1 MKINSALSIAGSA
14 LAAGAL
20 LNLPAHA
27 GGLALYEI
35 ATPDVGLASAGY
47 ASRVQ
52 DASVVFRNPGGMG
65 FLESPQLEAGLQLT
79 YGSAQFSPNGNTSP
93 GLGTENGG
101 NAIGALPAGGLFVAV
116 PLGEKVSIGFASLSY
131 FGLLEKYD
139 DNWVGRYYVQ
149 EGALVGLSLLPTVSV
164 KPTDWLSIGA
174 GLNAMYGYLKNEV
187 AVNRLL
193 QPDGQLTLKDETW
206 GFGAN
211 VGVMVQPCKGTRL
224 GVSYLS
230 PVKLNFKASPS
241 FQDGTTGSQIDLGA
255 KVPQSVMVS
264 LFQELNEKWA
274 VMADFGWQN
283 WNQFGKVDVGIEAGL
298 TTTLNANYEDTWHGA
313 LGAQFKASDQWLL
326 SAGAAFDSSA
336 VSSANRT
343 VTAPMGQAW
352 RFGVGAIYQLS
363 EKVNLGLAYEFLWG
377 GNMSVDQGVNNPVR
391 GRVSGSYNDTWF
403 SFASLSLGWKF

>member
-1 MKINSALSIAGSA
+1 MKTNRSLSLAVAA
-14 LAAGAL
+14 LAAGTS
-20 LNLPAHA
+20 LNLSALA

-35 ATPDVGLASAGY
+35 GTPDVGLASAGY

-65 FLESPQLEAGLQLT
+65 FLEGPQLEAGLQLT
-79 YGSAQFSPNGNTSP
+79 YGSVQFSPNANTSAL
-93 GLGTENGG
+93 LGTDDGG
-101 NAIGALPAGGLFVAV
+101 NAIGALPAGGLFVVV
-116 PLGEKVSIGFASLSY
+116 PLAEKVSIGLASLSY
-131 FGLLEKYD
+131 FGLVEKYN
-139 DNWVGRYYVQ
+139 DNWVGRYYIQ
-149 EGALVGLSLLPTVSV
+149 EGSMVGLSLLPTVSV
-164 KPTDWLSIGA
+164 KPAEWLSIGA

-187 AVNRLL
+187 AINRLL

-211 VGVMVQPCKGTRL
+211 AGVMVEPCQGTRL

-230 PVKLNFKASPS
+230 PVKLNFKSSPS
-241 FQDGTTGSQIDLGA
+241 FQDGTTGSQIDLGT
-255 KVPQSVMVS
+255 KVPQSLMVS

-283 WNQFGKVDVGIEAGL
+283 WNEFGKVDVGVEAGL

-313 LGAQFKASDQWLL
+313 LGAQFKASDKWLL

-343 VTAPMGQAW
+343 VTLPMGQAW
-352 RFGVGAIYQLS
+352 RFGVGAICQIS

-377 GNMSVDQGVNNPVR
+377 GAMSVDQGVNNPVR

-403 SFASLSLGWKF
+403 CFASLSLGWKF